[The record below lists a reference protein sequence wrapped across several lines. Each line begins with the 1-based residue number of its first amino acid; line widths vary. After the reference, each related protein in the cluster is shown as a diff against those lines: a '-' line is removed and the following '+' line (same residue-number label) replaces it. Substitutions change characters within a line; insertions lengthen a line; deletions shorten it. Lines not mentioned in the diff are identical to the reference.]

1 MSGRLVYRDAV
12 RSVYEVDGQ
21 PGVIDHID
29 YGTAQIDGSFVPLP
43 MADRA
48 ITLFDGLK
56 QIRDSTGARVTI
68 GLMRPDRLYSEPSS
82 ARRNLFTTTVVV
94 AIHFI

>member
-56 QIRDSTGARVTI
+56 QIRDSTGALTLAQLSNAVRVLASAVI
-68 GLMRPDRLYSEPSS
+68 ALGRLYLGRIE
-82 ARRNLFTTTVVV
+82 VD
-94 AIHFI
+94 